1 MSVAQLATIGVWP
14 SSRPRGPDLPALA
27 VKESPK
33 VTTCLAPVPVAGLM
47 FGMPGMAGMAGMAGS
62 GGREG
67 WAAAPA
73 APRPRPRTVT
83 AAMAAERTLVEKDF
97 FMSGNRAVS

>member
-1 MSVAQLATIGVWP
+1 
-14 SSRPRGPDLPALA
+14 
-27 VKESPK
+27 
-33 VTTCLAPVPVAGLM
+33 
-47 FGMPGMAGMAGMAGS
+47 MAGMAGMAGS